1 MKQNFKVPIAGYGIT
16 LTEIPGEIALYFE
29 VGNCECHCKGC
40 HSNYLWDTNLSTPM
54 KNPEYIFNIVRKY
67 KDDVTAILFMG
78 GNRNG
83 MDFLTFLEEVVKPI
97 KENTYKDI
105 GIYLGS
111 WEALDVSYAATYCRW
126 IKVGLY
132 QKDKGGLDSPITNQ
146 LFLEVQNYN
155 FLKGKEDK

>member
-83 MDFLTFLEEVVKPI
+83 MDFLTFLEEVVKP
-97 KENTYKDI
+97 
-105 GIYLGS
+105 
-111 WEALDVSYAATYCRW
+111 ATYCRW